1 VIVTIEVLMNQL
13 IKGATASFVCL
24 AVLLMILILPN
35 EASQAEA
42 QNYDSASSQAQSTST
57 AGTGVEKL
65 LAGLSDEQ
73 VRQLLIDELKEDATS
88 QIDPDPRRMKG
99 PGAFLSRILSILSSE
114 HDANEDQFGD
124 LWAGVPRVLPD
135 IYKVFIALCPYGTSQ
150 GALLNVLWVALFL
163 LIGLII
169 EIIFR
174 KFFIHKY
181 FVTAADSDF
190 SQMAAMDKFT
200 AGLARVLPEILGIIF
215 FSGAAY
221 TVFCLFIWT
230 DSPYVQLFFLA
241 ALITISAIRVIAVIS
256 QIIFSPSVASFRVLP
271 MDNKA
276 AQTAHRLLT
285 GTTGYIIFVLM
296 FAVVSKRLGAEVE
309 TVLLLQLFFAT
320 LLLAVTAGAIII
332 YRQKIH
338 DRIIAAADFE
348 NQNLSWGRKQFAAI
362 WHILALTY
370 LAILWFLLL
379 NDLADPNAKNSGAFI
394 LSFFV
399 VPIWMVA
406 DRIVQWVVRYAMSTL
421 KIHQENYEDQAEPT
435 EEELSQRRK
444 GRDLFIK
451 TKGLARIVVIA
462 ALLIWVA
469 SLWNITIPFF
479 SNLAAVM
486 LDALIILT
494 LALFFWQVVSSWIE
508 RKIQES
514 TPEEEEDEDQD
525 SEWGGGAS
533 RGRSYTLLPMIR
545 KFIASILVVMVTLT
559 ILSSMGVNIGPLL
572 AGAGVVGLAIGF
584 GAQKLVADM
593 FSGFFYLLDDA
604 FRVGEYLTAGNV
616 SGTVESITL
625 RNVMLRHHRG
635 MLQIVPHSEL
645 GAITNFMRG
654 GIIVKFNLDFPYDAP
669 IDKIRKIIKKVGQKM
684 LESEE
689 YGKDFIRPVKSQG
702 VREITN
708 SVMTI
713 RVKFTAQPG
722 THFVIRREA
731 YRLITEAL
739 NGQGIYYAHRKVIVD
754 LPEPVAST
762 ADGSNLAQQK
772 QLTHAM
778 AAAAQRTLEEEEQAA
793 GQQKAADDDAMGG

>member
-1 VIVTIEVLMNQL
+1 MRLLENRFTTATIFSL
-13 IKGATASFVCL
+13 
-24 AVLLMILILPN
+24 ILIIFFLLSPLN
-35 EASQAEA
+35 
-42 QNYDSASSQAQSTST
+42 SSFA
-57 AGTGVEKL
+57 AGTRTVAKAATSSPTSESEQSVESL

-73 VRQLLIDELKEDATS
+73 VRQLLIDELKEDAAS
-88 QIDPDPRRMKG
+88 DMDPDPQRMKG
-99 PGAFLSRILSILSSE
+99 PGAFLSRILRILSSE
-114 HDANEDQFGD
+114 HDDNEDQFGD

-135 IYKVFIALCPYGTSQ
+135 LYKVFITLCPYGTSQ
-150 GALLNVLWVALFL
+150 GALLNILWVAFFL

-181 FVTAADSDF
+181 FIISPDMDLP
-190 SQMAAMDKFT
+190 QMTTMDKFV
-200 AGLARVLPEILGIIF
+200 AGFARVLPALLGVIF

-241 ALITISAIRVIAVIS
+241 ALITISAIRVIAIIS

-271 MDNKA
+271 MESK
-276 AQTAHRLLT
+276 TALIAHHLFT
-285 GTTGYIIFVLM
+285 GTFGYIVFVLM
-296 FAVVSKRLGAEVE
+296 FAVITKRLGAELE
-309 TVLLLQLFFAT
+309 TVRLLQLFFAS
-320 LLLAVTAGAIII
+320 LLLVVTASAIII
-332 YRQKIH
+332 YRRKIH
-338 DRIIAAADFE
+338 DQIIAAADDE
-348 NQNLSWGRKQFAAI
+348 NQSLTWGRKQFAAI

-370 LAILWFLLL
+370 LFILWFLLL
-379 NDLADPNAKNSGAFI
+379 NDLADPSAKSKGAFI

-421 KIHQENYEDQAEPT
+421 KIHQEIYVDQAEHT
-435 EEELSQRRK
+435 EEELIQRQK
-444 GRDLFIK
+444 GKDLFIK
-451 TKGLARIVVIA
+451 TKGLARIVVIG
-462 ALLIWVA
+462 ALLVWVA

-494 LALFFWQVVSSWIE
+494 LALFFWQFISSWIE
-508 RKIQES
+508 RKIQET

-525 SEWGGGAS
+525 SEWGGAAS

-545 KFIASILVVMVTLT
+545 KFIASVLVIMVTLT

-616 SGTVESITL
+616 SGTVESISL
-625 RNVMLRHHRG
+625 RNIMLRHHRG

-669 IDKIRKIIKKVGQKM
+669 IDKIRKVIKKVGQEM
-684 LESEE
+684 LDNEE

-739 NGQGIYYAHRKVIVD
+739 NVQDIHYAHRKVIVD

-762 ADGSNLAQQK
+762 TDENNSAQQK
-772 QLTHAM
+772 QLTQAVG
-778 AAAAQRTLEEEEQAA
+778 AAAQRVIEEEE
-793 GQQKAADDDAMGG
+793 KAAQQQESSVDDAMG